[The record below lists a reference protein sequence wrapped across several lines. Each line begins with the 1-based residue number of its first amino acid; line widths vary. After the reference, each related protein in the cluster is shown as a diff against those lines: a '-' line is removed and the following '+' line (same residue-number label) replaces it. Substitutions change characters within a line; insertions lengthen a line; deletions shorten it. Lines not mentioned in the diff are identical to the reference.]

1 MASSLEKLELILEY
15 NCIDFINGDHQSASW
30 PVFDTLEKLKPRYV
44 RYSYIDLDYRKALRR
59 ERLLQDR
66 NDPFYRLTVD
76 EIKKKYKFFPHT
88 IIDILNLVG
97 KDLQRPT
104 KKNNPLTPKQSV
116 CLALYLLGHGMFSTN
131 SPWKTFDCNFILEIY
146 EKLFLFTCKSV
157 C

>member
-1 MASSLEKLELILEY
+1 MASSLEKLELISEY

-44 RYSYIDLDYRKALRR
+44 WYSYIDLDYRKALRR

-66 NDPFYRLTVD
+66 NDPFYRLTAD

-131 SPWKTFDCNFILEIY
+131 SPWENLRLQFHFGNLRKIISFRM
-146 EKLFLFTCKSV
+146 
-157 C
+157 